1 MAKLDTTKD
10 IMKVIAEAEAAAEL
24 MQEKAIQLKDICSKA
39 KTAMEGV
46 STLSIK
52 KDSKA
57 IEDALAKS
65 IARRRRA

>member
-1 MAKLDTTKD
+1 MAKIDSTKD
-10 IMKVIAEAEAAAEL
+10 IIKVIAEAEAIADL
-24 MQEKAIQLKDICSKA
+24 MEEKAIQIKDICSKA

-46 STLSIK
+46 STPSIK